1 MRLIPSSE
9 STRLIA
15 VAIVLLT
22 AAKAVSQVNV
32 NFNVAGPENWNTDV
46 NWDSFQVP
54 QAQFNEI
61 AVIGSD
67 RSAFVGNTPPNV
79 GGIIISAGTLE
90 IRPGGTLTSGSG
102 SIVNGDVVVG
112 QGAGVG
118 NLIVRRGGTLN
129 TQGLTTGGA
138 ATTQLTLGETGGAG
152 IARLQ
157 TTGATLNRVTRI
169 VGPNVNFSNAGDLIL
184 ASPGVLNPVITG
196 TTHSTISATGSAT
209 LGGTVRPEL
218 SGYTPVLG
226 NSWNLVTAGQIS
238 GDFSAVDASLL
249 PATPRGT
256 GFTVSKTATTA
267 TLRYTNKL
275 ILSVDRNTGAARMEN
290 VVGGPIAIDGYTIT
304 SSGGNLDGAW
314 SSLDD
319 QNLSA
324 WDEADNANAS
334 RLSEFNPSESST
346 INVGASLAIGSPFSP
361 PAPTALGQAVEDLSF
376 AYAVPGQGTVEG
388 IVEYTGRR
396 NNLVLTINP
405 TTGAAAIRNESPYF
419 NVDLDG
425 YTITSTAGKLQT
437 GNADW
442 NSLDD
447 QNLSA
452 WDEADN
458 SSAFRLTEFN
468 PTGTTFMAGN
478 GTVLNLGTPVD
489 VAGGPLDPEDI
500 SFEFSIVTGGA
511 GDYNGDGSVDA
522 ADYVVWRKTNINGQ
536 QGYLDWRA
544 NFGGSGGGRQ
554 TIQGIVA
561 YGNLPTAGAAS
572 GIEQSAVPE
581 PATVVSMLLLTAMIA
596 ASRKSLLRA
605 CGQRRS

>member
-1 MRLIPSSE
+1 MRLIPTRQA
-9 STRLIA
+9 TRLIA
-15 VAIVLLT
+15 VAIVMLI
-22 AAKAVSQVNV
+22 AGEAVSQVNV
-32 NFNVAGPENWNTDV
+32 NFNVAGPEDWNSDV

-67 RSAFVGNTPPNV
+67 RSAFVSNTPPNV
-79 GGIIISAGTLE
+79 GGIVISAGTLE

-102 SIVNGDVVVG
+102 SIVSGDVVVG

-129 TQGLTTGGA
+129 TQGFTTGGA
-138 ATTQLTLGETGGAG
+138 ATSQLTLGETGGTG

-196 TTHSTISATGSAT
+196 TSHSTISATGSAT
-209 LGGTVRPEL
+209 LGGTLRPEF
-218 SGYTPVLG
+218 SGFTPALG
-226 NSWNLVTAGQIS
+226 NAWNLVSAGEIT
-238 GDFSAVDASLL
+238 GDFSAIDASLL

-256 GFTVSKTATTA
+256 GFTVSKTSTTA

-290 VVGGPIAIDGYTIT
+290 AVGSPVAIDGYTII

-314 SSLDD
+314 NSLDD

-324 WDEADNANAS
+324 WYEADNANAS
-334 RLSEFNPSESST
+334 RLSEFNPSASST
-346 INVGASLAIGSPFSP
+346 VNVGASLAIGSPFSP

-376 AYAVPGQGTVEG
+376 AYAVPGQGTVQG

-405 TTGAAAIRNESPYF
+405 ATGAAAIRNESPF
-419 NVDLDG
+419 FDVELDG

-489 VAGGPLDPEDI
+489 VAGGPLDREDI

-522 ADYVVWRKTNINGQ
+522 ADYVVWRKSNINGQ

-561 YGNLPTAGAAS
+561 YGALPGAAAGS
-572 GIEQSAVPE
+572 GLGQSAVPE
-581 PATVVSMLLLTAMIA
+581 PGTAIGALLLVAMVA
-596 ASRKSLLRA
+596 LPRKPLLFATGRPL
-605 CGQRRS
+605 S